1 MVGPR
6 VAFVGFT
13 KCKRQ
18 GEKRLN
24 TAEMGGD
31 GQRAGKGPSR
41 EPPVSSHVSIR
52 SSTRKLDTYKAM
64 SPCMAKHL
72 LKLDASPIREEIKLA
87 GKLNAAGTV

>member
-1 MVGPR
+1 
-6 VAFVGFT
+6 
-13 KCKRQ
+13 
-18 GEKRLN
+18 
-24 TAEMGGD
+24 MGGD

-72 LKLDASPIREEIKLA
+72 LKLGASPIREEIKLA
-87 GKLNAAGTV
+87 SKLMPGTKKNLEGVEFIYWNYN